1 MKDLKEI
8 AQKRIAFLNKLRQK
22 LTSQCKGEIT
32 QKLRITKCKGYV
44 QYYLRSIAER
54 DKYRYVSKKQID
66 LIKKTAQV
74 EYVEDVIQA
83 IDEEL
88 TCLEELLTKLP
99 ETNAER
105 LYERLPPE
113 RQQLVRPWN
122 ASDEEII
129 DRWRKKDGI
138 DKQKREVTP
147 YLTERGEY
155 VRSKS
160 EIIIANALNKYGV
173 PYRYEKPVIL
183 DGKMRFP
190 DFTILNVRLRKE
202 VLWEHF
208 GMLDKLDYLTD
219 SIQKVAAYNR
229 AGYFAGDNLILTY
242 ECGGVPL
249 DVAQIESIIQKMF
262 FDNWEERD
270 MDRLT

>member
-8 AQKRIAFLNKLRQK
+8 VQKRIAFLMKIRQK
-22 LTSQCKGEIT
+22 LTSQYKERIT
-32 QKLRITKCKGYV
+32 RKLRITRCNGYV
-44 QYYLRSIAER
+44 QYYLRNVAER
-54 DKYRYVSKKQID
+54 AKYTYISKKQID
-66 LIKKTAQV
+66 LIKKVAQA
-74 EYVEDVIQA
+74 EYVDDVIQA

-88 TCLEELLTKLP
+88 TCLEEFLGKLP
-99 ETNAER
+99 ETNAEG
-105 LYERLPPE
+105 LYEKLLPE
-113 RQQLVRPWN
+113 RKQLVRPWN
-122 ASDEEII
+122 AGDEEII

-138 DKQKREVTP
+138 DKQIREVTP

-160 EIIIANALNKYGV
+160 EIIIANTLNKYGV
-173 PYRYEKPVIL
+173 PYKYEKPIVL
-183 DGKMRFP
+183 DGKTRFP
-190 DFTILNVRLRKE
+190 DFTLLNVRLRKE

-208 GMLDKLDYLTD
+208 GMLDKLDYLSE
-219 SIQKVAAYNR
+219 SIRKVAAYNR

-242 ECGGVPL
+242 ECGGVPI
-249 DVAQIESIIQKMF
+249 DVAQIESIIRKMI